1 MKITTD
7 TQHLSSNNQPI
18 TPTDSLQYRAIGRLW
33 GRYVPSQEL
42 IYKGQLITVDGVILN
57 ATLKKRASKVVQA
70 QLDLSQNYLWTVY
83 PRTLLETSG
92 IGLDVSLISVRKLSE
107 STESVQ
113 AEFQSLADNFSVQGL
128 VVYQDFNSGIVE
140 VKIQQMPR
148 SICDTP
154 KVFKLRLF
162 GFLPPNSVK
171 CFWNFQVRRVG
182 TDLVIQS
189 GECIKYMGAR
199 QAKTENLST
208 TTPSNTYEQAE
219 VNLTQQA

>member
-1 MKITTD
+1 MNITTD
-7 TQHLSSNNQPI
+7 TQQLSSNNQPI

-33 GRYVPSQEL
+33 GRYVPDQEL

-83 PRTLLETSG
+83 PKTLLETSG
-92 IGLDVSLISVRKLSE
+92 IGLDVSLISVRKPSE
-107 STESVQ
+107 DTESVQ
-113 AEFQSLADNFSVQGL
+113 TEFQSLADNFSVQGL

-140 VKIQQMPR
+140 VKIQQEPR
-148 SICDTP
+148 SINDTP
-154 KVFKLRLF
+154 KNFKLRLQ

-199 QAKTENLST
+199 QSKTENLST
-208 TTPSNTYEQAE
+208 TPPSNTHEQAE
-219 VNLTQQA
+219 VNPT